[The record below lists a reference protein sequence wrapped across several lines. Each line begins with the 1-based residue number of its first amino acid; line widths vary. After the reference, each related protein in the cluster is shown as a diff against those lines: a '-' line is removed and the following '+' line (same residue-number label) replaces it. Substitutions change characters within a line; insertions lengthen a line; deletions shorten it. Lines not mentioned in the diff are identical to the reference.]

1 MMERT
6 SGQEVE
12 TGDRPGS
19 QLGAK
24 DECGQP
30 ATATVPSPF
39 PDISIPDKL
48 IRTCPVWL
56 QLNTRKEKVTE
67 ILHREP
73 PGRFMVRKDCSLSNM
88 VLSVNFPGLGG
99 MPNIQDYSIKE
110 NKTIMYLDG
119 SLLVFEDIFK
129 MVAFYCV
136 SRDILPSTLVL
147 PQAIAEATNSEELQV
162 VSHLGIDFW
171 SSYLNKRSQE
181 ETRSVSKDS
190 NTINN
195 QIQGRQMTPN
205 ISADKR
211 QCSCEVELS
220 AGNDKLWFVNPV
232 FIKECCSTGPPTE
245 PSADQ
250 RPSSTNNMDLKV
262 RRPPPLPPRPKPSE
276 LTAVLSD
283 SCGNRNQ
290 SLCDKVLKENG
301 DEIKIGRE
309 HDNLIKQVQ
318 ALSQG
323 RKEIENNVD
332 YIGTPNRD
340 KFPPVPPRRRPSE
353 KQPADIDSSQS
364 EERRKEAK
372 EVEQGIDNTG
382 NDKLPVEDSIKSAAN
397 EQQEL
402 MSDKSQ
408 SIDGLNNST
417 SGMSNTVQGKQLG
430 QSTPIAPPRRKKLSN
445 QIANKDTHQEHTT
458 RGQENKASKIVK
470 LVTIKDQSED
480 VSDSSVQSDCVQSC
494 NSTDLKLADGSLYS
508 PEGNISNPISEA
520 DSYSTSST
528 EEEQDP
534 VHTHSRTRKQ
544 RHSMMLDKARNRLS
558 IVTLSNVLNAFRS
571 TDRKIQKKITELAQ
585 EKESYFGHLVQDYK
599 AYTMEVMQNHTSSTE
614 MLQEIRQ
621 MMTQLK
627 SYLLQSTEL
636 TQMVDSSYQS
646 EEKLEAVV
654 ESALCK
660 CVLKPLKDHINMQLK
675 EIHSK
680 NGNLKL
686 LKENQQIM
694 QNTTT
699 TDLGVTTSVPE
710 VSVLEKI
717 QQKLST
723 MHQAY
728 SPDKKVTY
736 LLKSC
741 KLIYDSMSVGNTAK
755 PHGADDFLPVLMYV
769 LARSNLTSLLLD
781 VEYMMELLDPSLHLG
796 EGYYY
801 LTTTYGALEHIK
813 HYDKHTVTRQLSHEI
828 QDSIHQWHRRR
839 TLNMKQTSRSS
850 MQDFL
855 SIHFLELESNVK
867 TFAISSE
874 TTAEKLSSQC
884 AEKFGISE
892 TEDYCLHLVVEQRS
906 LQLAADAMPHC
917 LKNILHKSQ
926 PQRDYYF
933 IYKQIDQLEQATNP
947 PIKNLPT
954 F

>member
-12 TGDRPGS
+12 IGDMPGS
-19 QLGAK
+19 LLEAK

-30 ATATVPSPF
+30 PTATIPSPTLPF
-39 PDISIPDKL
+39 PGISIPDKL

-56 QLNTRKEKVTE
+56 QLNTRKEKVKE
-67 ILHREP
+67 ILQREP
-73 PGRFMVRKDCSLSNM
+73 PGRFMVRKDCTLSNM

-99 MPNIQDYSIKE
+99 IPNIQDYSIKE
-110 NKTIMYLDG
+110 DKSIVYLDG
-119 SLLVFEDIFK
+119 SLLAFEDIFK
-129 MVAFYCV
+129 MVTFYCV

-171 SSYLNKRSQE
+171 SSYLNKRCQE
-181 ETRSVSKDS
+181 ETSPVLKDL
-190 NTINN
+190 NAIN
-195 QIQGRQMTPN
+195 IQTQGLQMTPN
-205 ISADKR
+205 LSADKK
-211 QCSCEVELS
+211 QSSCETELS

-232 FIKECCSTGPPTE
+232 FIKEYCGTVPSTE
-245 PSADQ
+245 PSGDQ
-250 RPSSTNNMDLKV
+250 RLSSTNNMDLKV

-276 LTAVLSD
+276 LIAALSD
-283 SCGNRNQ
+283 NCGDRSQ
-290 SLCDKVLKENG
+290 SLYGKAFKEND

-309 HDNLIKQVQ
+309 HVELIKQIETLPQ
-318 ALSQG
+318 AISVDN
-323 RKEIENNVD
+323 IE
-332 YIGTPNRD
+332 TPIP

-353 KQPADIDSSQS
+353 KQSIDLESSQS
-364 EERRKEAK
+364 EEERKEPE
-372 EVEQGIDNTG
+372 EVKQSVDNTV
-382 NDKLPVEDSIKSAAN
+382 NDKPLVEDSIKSTAN

-402 MSDKSQ
+402 LSDKLQ
-408 SIDGLNNST
+408 SIDDLNNST
-417 SGMSNTVQGKQLG
+417 SGRPNTEQWKQSG
-430 QSTPIAPPRRKKLSN
+430 QSTPIAPPRKKKLSTQLAKKN
-445 QIANKDTHQEHTT
+445 ANQEHTT
-458 RGQENKASKIVK
+458 RGQENKVSKIVK

-480 VSDSSVQSDCVQSC
+480 ASDSSVQSDCVQSY
-494 NSTDLKLADGSLYS
+494 NLTDLKITDGSLYS
-508 PEGNISNPISEA
+508 PEGNIPNPISEV

-534 VHTHSRTRKQ
+534 VHTHSQTRKQ
-544 RHSMMLDKARNRLS
+544 RRSMMLDKAKNRLS

-571 TDRKIQKKITELAQ
+571 TDRKIRKKITELAQ

-636 TQMVDSSYQS
+636 TLMVDSSYQS

-686 LKENQQIM
+686 LKENQQIV

-710 VSVLEKI
+710 VSLLEKI

-769 LARSNLTSLLLD
+769 LARTNLTSLLLD

-813 HYDKHTVTRQLSHEI
+813 HYDKHTVTRQLSHEV

-855 SIHFLELESNVK
+855 SIHFLELGSNVK

-906 LQLAADAMPHC
+906 LKLAADAMPHC

-926 PQRDYYF
+926 PQKDYYF
-933 IYKQIDQLEQATNP
+933 VYKQIDLSEQATNP